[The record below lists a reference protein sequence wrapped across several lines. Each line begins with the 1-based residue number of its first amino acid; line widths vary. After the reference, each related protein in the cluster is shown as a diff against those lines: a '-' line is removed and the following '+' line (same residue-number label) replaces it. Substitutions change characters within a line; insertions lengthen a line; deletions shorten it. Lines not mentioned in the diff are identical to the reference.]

1 VSVAL
6 VGAGPGARDLI
17 TVRGLELVRG
27 CQALVY
33 DRLVSPELVAE
44 APPEALRL
52 PRERYA
58 QGQINMILVELGRTL
73 RVVRLKG
80 GDPFL
85 FGRGG
90 EEAEALAEA
99 GVPFEVVPGVSSLA
113 AAPAAAG
120 IPLTRRG
127 VSSGVLAVA
136 GHERLDYARLVASD
150 ATLVLFMA
158 LERLPVH
165 VRGLLDAGMAPDT
178 PAAVVSRATR
188 IDQQVVTA
196 PLEGLPA
203 AASGLRAPALVV
215 VGDVVALADR
225 LQAPVAYAAAG

>member
-1 VSVAL
+1 ALPDLRGAPRLLPRPRDEGARVSVAL

-17 TVRGLELVRG
+17 TVRGLELVRD

-44 APPEALRL
+44 GPPEARRL
-52 PRERYA
+52 PREQYTQR
-58 QGQINMILVELGRTL
+58 QVNMIIAELGRTL

-80 GDPFL
+80 GDPFV

-127 VSSGVLAVA
+127 VSSAVLAVA
-136 GHERLDYARLVASD
+136 GHERLDYERRAGSD

-158 LERLPVH
+158 LERLSAH
-165 VRGLLDAGMAPDT
+165 VRG
-178 PAAVVSRATR
+178 R
-188 IDQQVVTA
+188 
-196 PLEGLPA
+196 LP
-203 AASGLRAPALVV
+203 
-215 VGDVVALADR
+215 
-225 LQAPVAYAAAG
+225 

>member
-1 VSVAL
+1 MSVAL

-17 TVRGLELVRG
+17 TVRGLELVRA

-52 PRERYA
+52 PREQYT
-58 QGQINMILVELGRTL
+58 QEQVNVILAELGRTL
-73 RVVRLKG
+73 RIVRLKG
-80 GDPFL
+80 GDPFV

-99 GVPFEVVPGVSSLA
+99 GVPFEVVPGVSALA

-127 VSSGVLAVA
+127 VSSAVLAVA
-136 GHERLDYARLVASD
+136 GHERLDYERLVESK

-165 VRGLLDAGMAPDT
+165 VRGLLAAGMAPDT

-188 IDQQVVTA
+188 ADQQVVTA
-196 PLEGLPA
+196 PLDELPA

-215 VGDVVALADR
+215 IGDVVALADR
-225 LQAPVAYAAAG
+225 LRAPTAYAAAG